1 MGAGGMWEF
10 ALNSTVCAVSGLESE
25 ILSYVSTSG
34 LGSFHS
40 DFLPEI
46 CDVEYVV
53 EVGGVFA
60 AGGIFDEHSIDEDSN
75 RLRFL
80 FSNGIVM
87 SDLVAD
93 AGFVGTS

>member
-1 MGAGGMWEF
+1 MWEF
-10 ALNSTVCAVSGLESE
+10 ALNSEVCAVSGLESE

-46 CDVEYVV
+46 CDVRHVL
-53 EVGGVFA
+53 EVGGVFG
-60 AGGIFDEHSIDEDSN
+60 AGGVFDEHSIDEDSN

-80 FSNGIVM
+80 LSIGVVM
-87 SDLVAD
+87 SVVVAD
-93 AGFVGTS
+93 AGFVCRS